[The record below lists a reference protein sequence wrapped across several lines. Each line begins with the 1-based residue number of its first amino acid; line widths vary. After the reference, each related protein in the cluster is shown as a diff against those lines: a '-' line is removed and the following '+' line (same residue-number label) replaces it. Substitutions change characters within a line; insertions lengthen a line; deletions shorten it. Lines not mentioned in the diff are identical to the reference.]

1 MSDKIQNSIYLL
13 KDKIRIKN
21 RTRQVLIKD
30 IDFDFLN
37 KHLKEKKFI
46 EQVVKSDLSKLYEI
60 KVYYK
65 KSKNNVKW
73 KEFIETVVEEGED
86 ILMSNRSKSES
97 YIILIR
103 NIKSNK
109 IYASTGGYAHITIQE
124 LVTTDFGIE
133 ILSRL
138 VTGDEKMLR
147 STKERNLTG
156 GVQGEVKF
164 FRNEYN
170 LYENENFGKIYNELN
185 ASLNKSVLEKTF
197 GFQEKNLKDSLCI
210 VKNSFSL
217 KKSVSFQELLNIIM
231 KCESMLINP
240 PVVEINNIEKITKSE
255 SILMENLLE
264 DLLEKIY
271 NNYVKIDDF
280 YSVEISNKDFEKY
293 FSASYSILT
302 LRFNKN
308 DVQIQFDENI
318 REIQSI
324 LDLIKNE
331 IGVNLSYDDFKN
343 VIENSQIETFDETNT
358 LTKDTLVNH
367 FCSEINYDKNVYF
380 LIEKDWYRVKKTFV
394 DGLNEQAISFFKDS
408 QFVGP
413 KLNKWKKGNENEFN
427 ESHLLQTNT
436 FVFDKVTPL
445 FIEACDLMKVD
456 NDTVY
461 FYHVKKGFDNSMR
474 DLCNQVFISARK
486 IQEDSKMGFIFL
498 QSLYDRVVK
507 NNGKEEYFK
516 NIKKQFAKL
525 KKEDF
530 IKLIEDKKIVFV
542 LSVLDTAKNER
553 MLYTD
558 IKDFDSNIAK
568 FTMLELS
575 KNMRYLGVDFKVLQ
589 LEK

>member
-1 MSDKIQNSIYLL
+1 
-13 KDKIRIKN
+13 
-21 RTRQVLIKD
+21 
-30 IDFDFLN
+30 
-37 KHLKEKKFI
+37 
-46 EQVVKSDLSKLYEI
+46 
-60 KVYYK
+60 
-65 KSKNNVKW
+65 
-73 KEFIETVVEEGED
+73 
-86 ILMSNRSKSES
+86 
-97 YIILIR
+97 
-103 NIKSNK
+103 
-109 IYASTGGYAHITIQE
+109 
-124 LVTTDFGIE
+124 
-133 ILSRL
+133 
-138 VTGDEKMLR
+138 
-147 STKERNLTG
+147 
-156 GVQGEVKF
+156 
-164 FRNEYN
+164 
-170 LYENENFGKIYNELN
+170 
-185 ASLNKSVLEKTF
+185 
-197 GFQEKNLKDSLCI
+197 
-210 VKNSFSL
+210 
-217 KKSVSFQELLNIIM
+217 
-231 KCESMLINP
+231 
-240 PVVEINNIEKITKSE
+240 
-255 SILMENLLE
+255 
-264 DLLEKIY
+264 
-271 NNYVKIDDF
+271 
-280 YSVEISNKDFEKY
+280 
-293 FSASYSILT
+293 
-302 LRFNKN
+302 
-308 DVQIQFDENI
+308 
-318 REIQSI
+318 
-324 LDLIKNE
+324 
-331 IGVNLSYDDFKN
+331 
-343 VIENSQIETFDETNT
+343 
-358 LTKDTLVNH
+358 
-367 FCSEINYDKNVYF
+367 
-380 LIEKDWYRVKKTFV
+380 V